1 MCIEEGGFADP
12 KEELERLVGKRH
24 HEAATLRVRC
34 SDGRYCFGNDT
45 GAMLRLL
52 QAKGSVDTISA
63 QWILE
68 D

>member
-1 MCIEEGGFADP
+1 MYIEEGSFADP
-12 KEELERLVGKRH
+12 KEELERLVGKKH
-24 HEAATLRVRC
+24 FVAATLRVRC
-34 SDGRYCFGNDT
+34 SDGRYSFGNGT

-52 QAKGSVDTISA
+52 QAKGSVGTISA